1 MHDLSIL
8 LLDLAYYFLWMS
20 LADFRLNQL
29 ALYSS
34 AEVVVL
40 ELLPP
45 LVRDLVVFDV
55 EVMRHKKLFGAQG
68 YLHISLPVTMIWV
81 ALVAEQV
88 LVQWNYFLT
97 HKR

>member
-1 MHDLSIL
+1 
-8 LLDLAYYFLWMS
+8 MS
-20 LADFRLNQL
+20 LTDFRLREL

-34 AEVVVL
+34 AEVVTL
-40 ELLPP
+40 ELLPL
-45 LVRDLVVFDV
+45 LVQDQAVFYV

-68 YLHISLPVTMIWV
+68 YLHKLLPVTMIWV